1 MDKEKNTLSGRLV
14 YRNVK
19 FARMHFEFKK
29 TMFNEDTRGTFRD
42 NLDMQINWLS
52 TATKKDNK
60 GVIISSDLKLN
71 STNLVIH
78 ILVQTKMEFDKELPK
93 ELIFN
98 STYLQVLAAN
108 LFFPYLTEA
117 ISSNSGKMGI
127 TPIIIGYDILDKIIE
142 ETEKQGGFEKKP
154 PTKQR

>member
-1 MDKEKNTLSGRLV
+1 MDKEKDLFSGRLV

-19 FARMHFEFKK
+19 FARIHFEFKK

-42 NLDMQINWLS
+42 NLDMQINWSL

-60 GVIISSDLKLN
+60 GAIISCDFKLN
-71 STNLVIH
+71 SANLAIQ
-78 ILVQTKMEFDKELPK
+78 ILAQTKIEFDKELPK
-93 ELIFN
+93 EIIFN

-108 LFFPYLTEA
+108 SFFPYLMEL
-117 ISSNSGKMGI
+117 ISGNSGKMGI
-127 TPIIIGYDILDKIIE
+127 TPIIIGYDILDKIVE

-154 PTKQR
+154 TTQN

>member
-1 MDKEKNTLSGRLV
+1 
-14 YRNVK
+14 
-19 FARMHFEFKK
+19 
-29 TMFNEDTRGTFRD
+29 
-42 NLDMQINWLS
+42 
-52 TATKKDNK
+52 
-60 GVIISSDLKLN
+60 
-71 STNLVIH
+71 
-78 ILVQTKMEFDKELPK
+78 MEFDKELPK

>member
-1 MDKEKNTLSGRLV
+1 MDKEKNIFSGRLI

-19 FARMHFEFKK
+19 FARMRFEFKK

-42 NLDMQINWLS
+42 NLDMQINWSL
-52 TATKKDNK
+52 TATKKNNK
-60 GVIISSDLKLN
+60 GVIISCDFKLN
-71 STNLVIH
+71 SANLVIH

-93 ELIFN
+93 ETIFN
-98 STYLQVLAAN
+98 STYLQALAAN
-108 LFFPYLTEA
+108 LFFPYLTEF

-154 PTKQR
+154 PTQN